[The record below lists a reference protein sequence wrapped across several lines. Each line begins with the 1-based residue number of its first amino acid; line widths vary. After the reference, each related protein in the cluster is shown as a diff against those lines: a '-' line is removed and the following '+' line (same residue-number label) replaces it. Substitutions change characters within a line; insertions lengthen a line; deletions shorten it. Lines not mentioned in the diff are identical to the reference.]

1 MLLCILSPSILT
13 SPCGGSFCYLLK
25 LCARSHTAGRWWR
38 RNLNPRDPW
47 PLLALAPRSGD
58 LSGHR
63 TPKLRKN
70 SCRLWESC
78 IQVLSGDH
86 QTEPDECVSPWRLAL
101 DISHHPHINKQL
113 RRVPLCSHWAAG
125 FYPNFN
131 VGKGRITIRGRVR
144 SYREMLPVS
153 SQGGLPGGGDIQD
166 SEPLALGCGLEG
178 MSGTE

>member
-1 MLLCILSPSILT
+1 MEFYCYDLGKTGQILRADSTECLLHGRACALCVLSPSVLT
-13 SPCGGSFCYLLK
+13 SPCGGSFCYLFE

-47 PLLALAPRSGD
+47 PLPALAPRSGD

-86 QTEPDECVSPWRLAL
+86 QTGPDECVSPWRLAL
-101 DISHHPHINKQL
+101 GISHHPHINTYEG
-113 RRVPLCSHWAAG
+113 SHSLPTG
-125 FYPNFN
+125 LQ
-131 VGKGRITIRGRVR
+131 VSTQISMLGKG
-144 SYREMLPVS
+144 E
-153 SQGGLPGGGDIQD
+153 SQY
-166 SEPLALGCGLEG
+166 EAVCALIEECFL
-178 MSGTE
+178 